1 MSRKVSLF
9 SIKIFS
15 IFLIASIIVSYLM
28 INGKYLYLLLFLS
41 PVLIIIMSFF
51 NAIYTLSLRNSVF
64 EQMNINKRMIYFPIY
79 IWGTLNYVPLIL
91 VTLFYIFNNISRFG
105 FIGILIIIN
114 EFFYIVMITR
124 KKYDKIFYYT
134 IVFTCSLIIDV
145 LLYLFAMGRIM

>member
-79 IWGTLNYVPLIL
+79 MGNLELRSIDFSDTIL
-91 VTLFYIFNNISRFG
+91 YI
-105 FIGILIIIN
+105 
-114 EFFYIVMITR
+114 
-124 KKYDKIFYYT
+124 
-134 IVFTCSLIIDV
+134 
-145 LLYLFAMGRIM
+145 